1 MAGRSTERSVEGI
14 EAFRAAVRPRN
25 VALLLLTLGLLSA
38 PGVGS
43 AGDPFLR
50 HTVTVQVVKEVG
62 PAVVNITTEQKVRR
76 RASPFA
82 GDPFFDS
89 FFRDFFE
96 PSFPDTAENLGSG
109 VVIDAEGHILTN
121 EHVVAR
127 ASRIQVALADGRE
140 LDAKL
145 IGADPKNDVAVLK
158 VESEQPLPW
167 IGMGTSEDLMV
178 GEPVIA
184 IGNPFGLSSTVTT
197 GVISALNRSL
207 RSEQRVYH
215 GFLQTDASINPG
227 NSGGPLLNAEG
238 ELVGINT
245 AVYQGAQ
252 GIGFAIPIDTAAR
265 VVRELIE
272 EGEVSPVWLG
282 VEFQDL
288 TPELVQAMGLDASV
302 RGALVNRVR
311 KESPAKQAGIERGD
325 VITHLDGRPISGA
338 RTFFEMLET
347 AVDGQELRLTVLR
360 EERSRKIAVRA
371 EEVPE
376 PVIEALV
383 LDLLGMELAPGARGG
398 FEVRSVR
405 RGSGA
410 ERIGIQ
416 AGDVVLGINGR
427 TLVDA
432 DALRRSALDLRGRT
446 RAQVVVQRG
455 GGRYHVTVPLV

>member
-1 MAGRSTERSVEGI
+1 MLSTFG
-14 EAFRAAVRPRN
+14 
-25 VALLLLTLGLLSA
+25 LLLA
-38 PGVGS
+38 PELAFS
-43 AGDPFLR
+43 SDPFLR
-50 HTVTVQVVKEVG
+50 HTVTVQVAQDVG
-62 PAVVNITTEQKVRR
+62 PAVVNITTQQQVTQRR
-76 RASPFA
+76 SPFA

-96 PSFPDTAENLGSG
+96 PRLPRTTENLGSG

-121 EHVVAR
+121 AHVVER
-127 ASRIQVALADGRE
+127 ANRIRVTLADGRE
-140 LDAKL
+140 FDANL
-145 IGADPKNDVAVLK
+145 IGADPKNDLAVLQ
-158 VESEQPLPW
+158 VESEEKLPW
-167 IGMGTSEDLMV
+167 IALGSSDDLMV

-197 GVISALNRSL
+197 GVISALNRSI
-207 RSEQRVYH
+207 RSNRGTYH

-265 VVRELIE
+265 VVKELIE

-282 VEFQDL
+282 VAFQEL
-288 TPELVQAMGLDASV
+288 TPQLRQAMGLSPSI

-311 KESPAKQAGIERGD
+311 PDSPAERAGVQRGD
-325 VITHLDGRPISGA
+325 VVTHVDERRVNSA
-338 RTFFEMLET
+338 RAFFEMLET
-347 AVDGQELRLTVLR
+347 AVDGQVLKLTLLRDDVT
-360 EERSRKIAVRA
+360 RKLDVRA
-371 EEVPE
+371 QEVPE
-376 PVIEALV
+376 PVIEAMISE
-383 LDLLGMELAPGARGG
+383 LLGMDLSPGDKGG
-398 FEVRSVR
+398 YVVRSVR

-416 AGDVVLGINGR
+416 PGDVILGINGR
-427 TLVDA
+427 TLQDA
-432 DALRRSALDLRGRT
+432 DALRRSALELRGRA

-455 GGRYHVTVPLV
+455 GGRYHVIIPLV